1 MKRLTDIE
9 EILRILEKRGLN
21 PIRMDDE
28 LPVFDAQVGCGLP
41 NGVGD
46 VSSSM
51 KGSPSLLR
59 HDQGGDG
66 RKCCSGALYANLCRI
81 GL

>member
-9 EILRILEKRGLN
+9 DILRILEERGLS

-28 LPVFDAQVGCGLP
+28 LPVFDAQVSCGLP

-59 HDQGGDG
+59 HDQDGDG
-66 RKCCSGALYANLCRI
+66 RECCSGALDANLRRA
-81 GL
+81 GV

>member
-1 MKRLTDIE
+1 MKRLTNIE
-9 EILRILEKRGLN
+9 EILRILEKMGLS

-28 LPVFDAQVGCGLP
+28 LPVFDAQVSCGLP

-59 HDQGGDG
+59 HDQSGDG
-66 RKCCSGALYANLCRI
+66 RECCSGTLHADIRRT
-81 GL
+81 GV

>member
-9 EILRILEKRGLN
+9 EILRILEERGLS

-28 LPVFDAQVGCGLP
+28 LPVFDAQVSCGLP

-66 RKCCSGALYANLCRI
+66 RQCCSGAFYADIRRV